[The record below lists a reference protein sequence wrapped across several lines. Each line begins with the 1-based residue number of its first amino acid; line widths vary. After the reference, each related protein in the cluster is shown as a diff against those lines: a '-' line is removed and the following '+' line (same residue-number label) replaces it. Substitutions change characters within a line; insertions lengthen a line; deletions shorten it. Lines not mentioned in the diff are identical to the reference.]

1 MSGMEMG
8 KIRTFVSVVMAVL
21 AITLVVTLPAYSQ
34 EFLPFS
40 FGFAGPQ
47 NQSMDF
53 NSFLQGTWLR
63 SLTLGKVSAG
73 IFWGDGSLNVA
84 HTIEAGPNFVAAI
97 PGFHDFD
104 DFSHQ
109 RETPLT
115 DTFFELDGSLI
126 AQGFEFLKVKFQ
138 TNVGRVTQFKQFTE
152 PGVQRPFGHH
162 SRYAVGSVIR
172 LPNNLEGIIFMDNR
186 NKIWTWELTGR
197 IPGYAGF
204 DILLEYK
211 WGSVRSCL
219 DPYSTSNPI
228 LGSQFLAPNIGWR
241 NNWTS
246 PALPSTTSFNMTQN
260 FTWHGPFI
268 GVSWRNPFL
277 AWGGRGYIDFV
288 GSPAMFG
295 KYEFDWGAAYEDAFF
310 FVKGFQG
317 TQIVGWDRVG
327 LELRGGIEFS
337 LVGNVTLD
345 VAGKY
350 TYIRLKGNDTEF
362 QTMSNNFLAT
372 RFYIQGAQEYV
383 TLTQRFWQVGGNIN
397 LAF

>member
-228 LGSQFLAPNIGWR
+228 LGSQFLA
-241 NNWTS
+241 
-246 PALPSTTSFNMTQN
+246 
-260 FTWHGPFI
+260 
-268 GVSWRNPFL
+268 
-277 AWGGRGYIDFV
+277 WGGRGYIDFV